1 MEEWASLDKRE
12 RDKEEHSSRGKS
24 LCKGP
29 DTEENNLERLARLYS
44 PYPHFTDEGLKPKEP
59 HSRIRIRTQTSDSK
73 PGFVKLHGS
82 SKPPA
87 CLFWGLPW
95 SWLRLGWVSW
105 WGWEEGGGRTV
116 LTRHFHSR
124 SARSR
129 KWQRTLILTRLPTLC
144 LGLEE
149 GWGE

>member
-29 DTEENNLERLARLYS
+29 DAEENNLERLARLYS

-116 LTRHFHSR
+116 LTRHFRSR